1 MAGACLDSL
10 VDETIDSLC
19 ERVKKRQHCKIPK
32 GCKHM
37 IKPTDGCCPV
47 CGKPHMKLPCYV
59 VRHLYLGPQ
68 GSAVSI
74 AIDEDGLSQLAEVG
88 GYEITQDALMEAVLA
103 NVIMSNKSEELLD
116 KCEIEGYVTSTGRIN
131 NITL

>member
-1 MAGACLDSL
+1 MRLL
-10 VDETIDSLC
+10 YYI
-19 ERVKKRQHCKIPK
+19 
-32 GCKHM
+32 
-37 IKPTDGCCPV
+37 
-47 CGKPHMKLPCYV
+47 

-88 GYEITQDALMEAVLA
+88 GYEITQDALMEALLLY
-103 NVIMSNKSEELLD
+103 VIMSNKSEELLD